1 MYRGLS
7 QTLSPWQNRNNRL
20 NSSKE
25 CNSKV
30 VLLVPLS
37 KSQGRFFFEDYLRE
51 SAQPAAG
58 LQRMVEGSVRPE
70 TEEEVEVRLQRVEG
84 VLFISRESLT
94 TRRLAQLAGLADA
107 TEART
112 LIRRLNER
120 YERVGRAFRIEEVG
134 GGFEM
139 LTKPQFAPWLR
150 RLGHV
155 PPEERLTAAAME
167 VLAIIAYRQP
177 VMRADIEAIRGVSSE
192 EVLKQ
197 LLSRDLVRISGRSE
211 ELGRPYLYGTTKRF
225 LKMFGLKSLEK
236 LPRADWINETW
247 DVEEL
252 PDESSGIQEGGSD
265 PGSPTLFSS
274 QSMNNNG
281 SSTNR
286 SSNNGSKR
294 TRANSETS
302 QGLQESQDLV
312 DNRISQNDT
321 RTDSRVNDRS
331 VDRCVDRSVDNSK
344 VNSVDLQPGTDTKES
359 IVKLANSAIGLAF
372 ESEENL
378 EEQLAVASRLASIP
392 VAVDEDED
400 EDFEDDDEEY
410 EDEEDEDF
418 EDYEDEEDEDLDED
432 LDEDF
437 EDEDEA
443 EDEESF
449 EDEDEDEWE
458 EVDEEDDEAE
468 EDEEDE
474 EWDDEDDDDWDD
486 DEEEEEEEED
496 WE

>member
-1 MYRGLS
+1 M
-7 QTLSPWQNRNNRL
+7 QTMGGAKNNPKDGPL
-20 NSSKE
+20 KAVNI
-25 CNSKV
+25 V
-30 VLLVPLS
+30 FLS
-37 KSQGRFFFEDYLRE
+37 KTPGRCFFEDYLRTPQGPLAGPHLE
-51 SAQPAAG
+51 LGSSPPA
-58 LQRMVEGSVRPE
+58 E
-70 TEEEVEVRLQRVEG
+70 TEEDIEVRMMRVEG
-84 VLFISRESLT
+84 VLFISREALT

-120 YERVGRAFRIEEVG
+120 YEKVGRAFRIEEVG

-155 PPEERLTAAAME
+155 PQEERLTSAGME

-197 LLSRDLVRISGRSE
+197 LLSRDLVRICGRSE

-247 DVEEL
+247 DVEDSAGDSE
-252 PDESSGIQEGGSD
+252 
-265 PGSPTLFSS
+265 SPT
-274 QSMNNNG
+274 M
-281 SSTNR
+281 SSTLPIRNNMA
-286 SSNNGSKR
+286 SSES
-294 TRANSETS
+294 TE
-302 QGLQESQDLV
+302 GLQELQDVV
-312 DNRISQNDT
+312 DNRISEDEQ
-321 RTDSRVNDRS
+321 
-331 VDRCVDRSVDNSK
+331 

-359 IVKLANSAIGLAF
+359 IVKLAHSAIGLAF

-400 EDFEDDDEEY
+400 EEFEDDDEEF

-418 EDYEDEEDEDLDED
+418 EDYEDEDEDLDED
-432 LDEDF
+432 LEEEDF
-437 EDEDEA
+437 EDEDE
-443 EDEESF
+443 ESDDESF
-449 EDEDEDEWE
+449 DEDEDEEWE
-458 EVDEEDDEAE
+458 EVEE
-468 EDEEDE
+468 EDEEGEDEEEEEEE

>member
-1 MYRGLS
+1 VYRGVRL
-7 QTLSPWQNRNNRL
+7 TTSPLQAFARANS
-20 NSSKE
+20 SSKE
-25 CNSKV
+25 GRFQV
-30 VLLVPLS
+30 VNTTPSS
-37 KSQGRFFFEDYLRE
+37 KSIGRLFFEDYLRTPKSPVAGPHLE
-51 SAQPAAG
+51 IASNSA
-58 LQRMVEGSVRPE
+58 PE
-70 TEEEVEVRLQRVEG
+70 TEEDIEVRMLRVEG
-84 VLFISRESLT
+84 VLFISREALT

-120 YERVGRAFRIEEVG
+120 YEKVGRAFRIEEVG

-155 PPEERLTAAAME
+155 PQEERLTSAGME

-197 LLSRDLVRISGRSE
+197 LLSRDLVRICGRSE

-225 LKMFGLKSLEK
+225 LKMFGLKGLEK

-247 DVEEL
+247 DVED
-252 PDESSGIQEGGSD
+252 PASD
-265 PGSPTLFSS
+265 PESPT
-274 QSMNNNG
+274 M
-281 SSTNR
+281 SSTLPIR
-286 SSNNGSKR
+286 NNMASPKS
-294 TRANSETS
+294 AEA
-302 QGLQESQDLV
+302 LQELQEVV
-312 DNRISQNDT
+312 DNRISENEQ
-321 RTDSRVNDRS
+321 
-331 VDRCVDRSVDNSK
+331 

-359 IVKLANSAIGLAF
+359 IVKLAHSAIGLAF

-400 EDFEDDDEEY
+400 EEFEDDDEEF

-418 EDYEDEEDEDLDED
+418 EDYEDEDEDLDED
-432 LDEDF
+432 LEEEEF
-437 EDEDEA
+437 EDEEEEEEEA
-443 EDEESF
+443 DDDESF
-449 EDEDEDEWE
+449 EDDDEWE
-458 EVDEEDDEAE
+458 EVEEEGEDEEE
-468 EDEEDE
+468 EEEEDE
-474 EWDDEDDDDWDD
+474 EWDDEEDDDWDD

>member
-1 MYRGLS
+1 
-7 QTLSPWQNRNNRL
+7 
-20 NSSKE
+20 
-25 CNSKV
+25 
-30 VLLVPLS
+30 
-37 KSQGRFFFEDYLRE
+37 
-51 SAQPAAG
+51 
-58 LQRMVEGSVRPE
+58 
-70 TEEEVEVRLQRVEG
+70 
-84 VLFISRESLT
+84 
-94 TRRLAQLAGLADA
+94 LADA

-120 YERVGRAFRIEEVG
+120 YEKVGRAFRIEEVG

-155 PPEERLTAAAME
+155 PPEERLTAAGME

-252 PDESSGIQEGGSD
+252 PDESSGIQEGGNH

-274 QSMNNNG
+274 HSMNNNG
-281 SSTNR
+281 FNGNR
-286 SSNNGSKR
+286 AS
-294 TRANSETS
+294 SETS
-302 QGLQESQDLV
+302 QGLQELQDLV
-312 DNRISQNDT
+312 DNRISEKDT
-321 RTDSRVNDRS
+321 RTD
-331 VDRCVDRSVDNSK
+331 SK

-418 EDYEDEEDEDLDED
+418 EEYEDEEDEELDED
-432 LDEDF
+432 IDEDF
-437 EDEDEA
+437 EDEDES
-443 EDEESF
+443 EDDESF
-449 EDEDEDEWE
+449 EDEEEDEWE
-458 EVDEEDDEAE
+458 EVDEEDDESE

-474 EWDDEDDDDWDD
+474 DWDDEDDDDWDDD

>member
-1 MYRGLS
+1 MYRGVS
-7 QTLSPWQNRNNRL
+7 QSISPWQSSSHSSYN
-20 NSSKE
+20 SKE
-25 CNSKV
+25 CSSKV
-30 VLLVPLS
+30 VNSVLVS
-37 KSQGRFFFEDYLRE
+37 KSRGRFFFEDYLRE
-51 SAQPAAG
+51 SAQPMAGPHRAA
-58 LQRMVEGSVRPE
+58 QGSVRPE
-70 TEEEVEVRLQRVEG
+70 TEEDVEVRMQRVEG

-94 TRRLAQLAGLADA
+94 TRRLAHLAGLADA

-120 YERVGRAFRIEEVG
+120 YEKVGRAFRIEEVG

-155 PPEERLTAAAME
+155 PPEERLTAAGME

-252 PDESSGIQEGGSD
+252 PDESSGIQEGGNH

-274 QSMNNNG
+274 HSMNNNG
-281 SSTNR
+281 FNGNR
-286 SSNNGSKR
+286 AS
-294 TRANSETS
+294 SETS
-302 QGLQESQDLV
+302 QGLQELQDLV
-312 DNRISQNDT
+312 DNRISEKDT
-321 RTDSRVNDRS
+321 RTD
-331 VDRCVDRSVDNSK
+331 SK

-418 EDYEDEEDEDLDED
+418 EEYEDEEDEELDED
-432 LDEDF
+432 IDEDF
-437 EDEDEA
+437 EDEDES
-443 EDEESF
+443 EDDESF
-449 EDEDEDEWE
+449 EDEEEDEWE
-458 EVDEEDDEAE
+458 EVDEEDDESE

-474 EWDDEDDDDWDD
+474 DWDDEDDDDWDD
-486 DEEEEEEEED
+486 DDEEEEEED

>member
-1 MYRGLS
+1 MYRGVS
-7 QTLSPWQNRNNRL
+7 QSISPWQSSRNTL
-20 NSSKE
+20 YTSKE
-25 CNSKV
+25 CHSKTV
-30 VLLVPLS
+30 NTVPLS
-37 KSQGRFFFEDYLRE
+37 KTRGRFFFEDYLRE
-51 SAQPAAG
+51 SSQPLAG
-58 LQRMVEGSVRPE
+58 PHRGVRGSMRQE
-70 TEEEVEVRLQRVEG
+70 TEEDVEVRIQRVEG

-94 TRRLAQLAGLADA
+94 TRRLAHLAGLADA

-120 YERVGRAFRIEEVG
+120 YEKVGRAFRIEEVG

-197 LLSRDLVRISGRSE
+197 LLSRDLVRICGRSE

-236 LPRADWINETW
+236 LPRANWINETW

-252 PDESSGIQEGGSD
+252 PDDRSGIQAGGSD
-265 PGSPTLFSS
+265 PGLPTLFSS

-281 SSTNR
+281 LNR
-286 SSNNGSKR
+286 N
-294 TRANSETS
+294 RASSETS
-302 QGLQESQDLV
+302 QGLQELQDLV
-312 DNRISQNDT
+312 DNRISENEN
-321 RTDSRVNDRS
+321 RTDSNVSD
-331 VDRCVDRSVDNSK
+331 SK

-410 EDEEDEDF
+410 EDEEDDDF
-418 EDYEDEEDEDLDED
+418 EDYEDEDDEDLDED

-437 EDEDEA
+437 EDEEESD
-443 EDEESF
+443 DDESF

-458 EVDEEDDEAE
+458 EVEEEEDEAE

-474 EWDDEDDDDWDD
+474 DWDDEDDDDWDD
-486 DEEEEEEEED
+486 DDEEEEEEED

>member
-1 MYRGLS
+1 MFRGYRLS
-7 QTLSPWQNRNNRL
+7 STPIQPYGKSSDN
-20 NSSKE
+20 SKE
-25 CNSKV
+25 GRLSV
-30 VLLVPLS
+30 VQIPPLA
-37 KSQGRFFFEDYLRE
+37 KSPGRVFFEDYLRIPK
-51 SAQPAAG
+51 SPLAG
-58 LQRMVEGSVRPE
+58 PHFAITKNPVEE
-70 TEEEVEVRLQRVEG
+70 TEEDIEVRMLRVEG
-84 VLFISRESLT
+84 VLFISREALT

-120 YERVGRAFRIEEVG
+120 YEKVGRAFRIEEVG

-155 PPEERLTAAAME
+155 PQEERLTSAGME

-197 LLSRDLVRISGRSE
+197 LLSRDLVRICGRSE

-247 DVEEL
+247 DVEDSAGD
-252 PDESSGIQEGGSD
+252 PDTS
-265 PGSPTLFSS
+265 T
-274 QSMNNNG
+274 M
-281 SSTNR
+281 SSTLPIRNNMA
-286 SSNNGSKR
+286 SSES
-294 TRANSETS
+294 TE
-302 QGLQESQDLV
+302 GLQELQDVV
-312 DNRISQNDT
+312 DNRISEDEQ
-321 RTDSRVNDRS
+321 
-331 VDRCVDRSVDNSK
+331 

-359 IVKLANSAIGLAF
+359 IVKLAHSAIGLAF

-400 EDFEDDDEEY
+400 EDFEDDDEEF
-410 EDEEDEDF
+410 EDDEDEDF
-418 EDYEDEEDEDLDED
+418 EDYEDEDEDLDED
-432 LDEDF
+432 LEDEEF
-437 EDEDEA
+437 EDEDE
-443 EDEESF
+443 ESDDDESF
-449 EDEDEDEWE
+449 EDDDEWE
-458 EVDEEDDEAE
+458 EVDEEEDEEEGEDEEE
-468 EDEEDE
+468 EDEE

-486 DEEEEEEEED
+486 DEEEEEEDED

>member
-1 MYRGLS
+1 M
-7 QTLSPWQNRNNRL
+7 
-20 NSSKE
+20 
-25 CNSKV
+25 
-30 VLLVPLS
+30 
-37 KSQGRFFFEDYLRE
+37 
-51 SAQPAAG
+51 
-58 LQRMVEGSVRPE
+58 
-70 TEEEVEVRLQRVEG
+70 
-84 VLFISRESLT
+84 
-94 TRRLAQLAGLADA
+94 ADA

-120 YERVGRAFRIEEVG
+120 YEKVGRAFRIEEVG

-155 PPEERLTAAAME
+155 PQEERLTSAGME

-197 LLSRDLVRISGRSE
+197 LLSRDLVRICGRSE

-247 DVEEL
+247 DVEDPAGENS
-252 PDESSGIQEGGSD
+252 ESDLE
-265 PGSPTLFSS
+265 SPT
-274 QSMNNNG
+274 M
-281 SSTNR
+281 SSTLPIRNNMA
-286 SSNNGSKR
+286 SSES
-294 TRANSETS
+294 TE
-302 QGLQESQDLV
+302 GLQELQDVV
-312 DNRISQNDT
+312 DNRISEDEQ
-321 RTDSRVNDRS
+321 
-331 VDRCVDRSVDNSK
+331 

-359 IVKLANSAIGLAF
+359 IVKLAHSAIGLAF

-400 EDFEDDDEEY
+400 EEFEDDDEEF

-418 EDYEDEEDEDLDED
+418 EEFEDDEEDEDLDED
-432 LDEDF
+432 LEEEEEF
-437 EDEDEA
+437 EEEEEEEEA
-443 EDEESF
+443 DDDESF
-449 EDEDEDEWE
+449 EDDEEWE
-458 EVDEEDDEAE
+458 EVDEEGEDEEEE
-468 EDEEDE
+468 EDEE
-474 EWDDEDDDDWDD
+474 WDD

>member
-1 MYRGLS
+1 MYRGVRLP
-7 QTLSPWQNRNNRL
+7 TSPLQAFARSNNTSKESHL
-20 NSSKE
+20 KVVNTVPSSK
-25 CNSKV
+25 ST
-30 VLLVPLS
+30 
-37 KSQGRFFFEDYLRE
+37 GRLFFEDYLRTPKLPVAGPHLE
-51 SAQPAAG
+51 IAPNSA
-58 LQRMVEGSVRPE
+58 SE
-70 TEEEVEVRLQRVEG
+70 TEEDIEVRMLRVEG
-84 VLFISRESLT
+84 VLFISREALT

-120 YERVGRAFRIEEVG
+120 YEKVGRAFRIEEVG

-155 PPEERLTAAAME
+155 PQEERLTSAGME

-197 LLSRDLVRISGRSE
+197 LLSRDLVRICGRSE

-247 DVEEL
+247 DVED
-252 PDESSGIQEGGSD
+252 PPSD
-265 PGSPTLFSS
+265 LESPT
-274 QSMNNNG
+274 M
-281 SSTNR
+281 SSTLPIRNNMA
-286 SSNNGSKR
+286 SSES
-294 TRANSETS
+294 TE
-302 QGLQESQDLV
+302 GLQELQDVV
-312 DNRISQNDT
+312 DNRISEDEQ
-321 RTDSRVNDRS
+321 
-331 VDRCVDRSVDNSK
+331 

-359 IVKLANSAIGLAF
+359 IVKLAHSAIGLAF

-400 EDFEDDDEEY
+400 EEFEDDDEEF

-418 EDYEDEEDEDLDED
+418 EEFEDDEEDEDLE
-432 LDEDF
+432 EEEEF
-437 EDEDEA
+437 EDEEEEA
-443 EDEESF
+443 DDDESF
-449 EDEDEDEWE
+449 EDDEEWE
-458 EVDEEDDEAE
+458 EVDEEGEDEE
-468 EDEEDE
+468 EEEDE
-474 EWDDEDDDDWDD
+474 EWDDEEDDDWDD

>member
-1 MYRGLS
+1 MYRGVRL
-7 QTLSPWQNRNNRL
+7 TTSPLQAYARSDNT
-20 NSSKE
+20 SKE
-25 CNSKV
+25 SHLRV
-30 VLLVPLS
+30 VSYVPLG
-37 KSQGRFFFEDYLRE
+37 KSAGRLFFEDYLRTPKTPLE
-51 SAQPAAG
+51 GPHLEVAAS
-58 LQRMVEGSVRPE
+58 SVTE
-70 TEEEVEVRLQRVEG
+70 TEEDIEVRMLRVEG
-84 VLFISRESLT
+84 VLFISREPLT

-112 LIRRLNER
+112 LIRRLTER
-120 YERVGRAFRIEEVG
+120 YEKVGRAFRIEEVG

-155 PPEERLTAAAME
+155 PQEERLTSAAME

-197 LLSRDLVRISGRSE
+197 LLSRDLARICGRSE

-247 DVEEL
+247 DVEDSAGDD
-252 PDESSGIQEGGSD
+252 PDPE
-265 PGSPTLFSS
+265 SPT
-274 QSMNNNG
+274 M
-281 SSTNR
+281 SSTLPIRNNMA
-286 SSNNGSKR
+286 SSES
-294 TRANSETS
+294 S
-302 QGLQESQDLV
+302 QGLQELQDVV
-312 DNRISQNDT
+312 DNRISEDDQ
-321 RTDSRVNDRS
+321 
-331 VDRCVDRSVDNSK
+331 

-359 IVKLANSAIGLAF
+359 IVKLAHSAIGLAF

-400 EDFEDDDEEY
+400 EEFEDDDEEF

-418 EDYEDEEDEDLDED
+418 EDYEDEDDDLEEDLE
-432 LDEDF
+432 EEEEF
-437 EDEDEA
+437 EDEDEEEA
-443 EDEESF
+443 DDDESF
-449 EDEDEDEWE
+449 EDDDEWE
-458 EVDEEDDEAE
+458 EVEE
-468 EDEEDE
+468 EDEEGEDE
-474 EWDDEDDDDWDD
+474 EEDEDWDDEDDDDWDD

>member
-1 MYRGLS
+1 MFRSIKLASNPGQLLGKSSNYLKDGRSNEVKIQLYGK
-7 QTLSPWQNRNNRL
+7 SPNRL
-20 NSSKE
+20 
-25 CNSKV
+25 
-30 VLLVPLS
+30 
-37 KSQGRFFFEDYLRE
+37 FFEDYLK
-51 SAQPAAG
+51 SQPEKLSG
-58 LQRMVEGSVRPE
+58 PHFPIVQQKGGDPE
-70 TEEEVEVRLQRVEG
+70 EDIEVRLLRLEG
-84 VLFISRESLT
+84 VLFISREPLT
-94 TRRLAQLAGLADA
+94 TRRLAQLAVLADA

-120 YERVGRAFRIEEVG
+120 YEKVGRSFRIEEVG

-155 PPEERLTAAAME
+155 PQEERLTSAAME

-177 VMRADIEAIRGVSSE
+177 VMRADIEAIRGVGSE

-197 LLSRDLVRISGRSE
+197 LLSRDLVRICGRSE

-247 DVEEL
+247 DVEEAASDL
-252 PDESSGIQEGGSD
+252 ESQ
-265 PGSPTLFSS
+265 P
-274 QSMNNNG
+274 M
-281 SSTNR
+281 SSTLPMR
-286 SSNNGSKR
+286 NNVVSPES
-294 TRANSETS
+294 TV
-302 QGLQESQDLV
+302 GLQELQDLV
-312 DNRISQNDT
+312 DNR
-321 RTDSRVNDRS
+321 
-331 VDRCVDRSVDNSK
+331 NSEIEQ

-359 IVKLANSAIGLAF
+359 IVKLAHSAIGLAF

-400 EDFEDDDEEY
+400 FEDDDEEF

-418 EDYEDEEDEDLDED
+418 EE
-432 LDEDF
+432 F
-437 EDEDEA
+437 ED
-443 EDEESF
+443 
-449 EDEDEDEWE
+449 
-458 EVDEEDDEAE
+458 
-468 EDEEDE
+468 DEEDE
-474 EWDDEDDDDWDD
+474 ELDEEVEEDFDDEEEDEDEVDDDEAFEEDDWEEVEEGDEEEEEEDEEEEEEEWEEEDDEDWDD
-486 DEEEEEEEED
+486 DEEEEEEEDED